1 MTYFVQDEATKIDEE
16 EDEEFRQ
23 LELKYEALYKQIYDK
38 RERVILGADVDTQE
52 LLSEYEQRTSDL
64 TSDPDFKKVE
74 FEAIDVKDI

>member
-1 MTYFVQDEATKIDEE
+1 MQDEATKLDEE

-38 RERVILGADVDTQE
+38 RERVILGADVDSQQ
-52 LLSEYEQRTSDL
+52 LLSEYEERTKDL